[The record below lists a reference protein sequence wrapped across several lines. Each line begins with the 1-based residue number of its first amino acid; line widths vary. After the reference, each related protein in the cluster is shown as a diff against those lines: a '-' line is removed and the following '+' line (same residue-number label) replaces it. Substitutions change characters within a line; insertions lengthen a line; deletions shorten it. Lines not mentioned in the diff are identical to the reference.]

1 MSDMTMVDLNGQQF
15 TVQLKPKKG
24 RPNKEKTI
32 KEIFECY
39 KRSNRF
45 KDQSTDL
52 QEAEKAYFRN
62 GFIPFMGDLMVSD
75 VANVLQDYVEFREKK
90 GIRPGTLEKE
100 TRTLKKAIHEDRPEW
115 VKPRLRYSNEPREV
129 EISFLVE
136 DVECVI
142 ETVVNSSKRYGEEY
156 LKIGMVAVLTSMRLK
171 DVCELTNEKIDRK
184 NWKIKFVQSKVKNL
198 LRARKSNKQSKP
210 VRLDVHPK
218 LKEIFKSIPESKTGV
233 LWNIP
238 SSGAVTT
245 AYRRAFKKCGL
256 KGSFH
261 SFRHA
266 CATTLLARGANIKV
280 VQDVLGHSNIN
291 TTQKYLHA
299 LDSQKKSA
307 IESIWTTG
315 MEGDNKND

>member
-1 MSDMTMVDLNGQQF
+1 
-15 TVQLKPKKG
+15 
-24 RPNKEKTI
+24 
-32 KEIFECY
+32 
-39 KRSNRF
+39 
-45 KDQSTDL
+45 
-52 QEAEKAYFRN
+52 
-62 GFIPFMGDLMVSD
+62 
-75 VANVLQDYVEFREKK
+75 VEFREKK

-115 VKPRLRYSNEPREV
+115 IKPKLRYSNEPREI

-142 ETVVNSSKRYGEEY
+142 ETVVNSSKKYGAEY

-184 NWKIKFVQSKVKNL
+184 NWKIKFVQSKVRNL
-198 LRARKSNKQSKP
+198 LRARKSNRQSKP

-218 LKEIFKSIPESKTGV
+218 LKEIFKSIPADKKGS
-233 LWNIP
+233 LWDIP

-245 AYRRAFKKCGL
+245 AYRRAFARSGI

-266 CATTLLARGANIKV
+266 CATTLLTKGANIKV
-280 VQDVLGHSNIN
+280 VQDILGHSNIN

-299 LDSQKKSA
+299 LDSHKKAA
-307 IESIWTTG
+307 IDSL
-315 MEGDNKND
+315 